1 MLKEKGSQLIEQPK
15 DANLM
20 TKYYNYLRITKIK
33 INIMIK
39 MFKNNDMEIKKKV
52 NKVNQ
57 RKQTYK

>member
-1 MLKEKGSQLIEQPK
+1 
-15 DANLM
+15 M